1 MGFTTRK
8 NTKNKVF
15 YPIATAKTIKKFL
28 IRETLAIVTA
38 SSFFLLPC
46 CYSFDF
52 DYDDAISQI
61 RSHRIIHAR
70 LFLRG
75 HEISVQM
82 ARRASQGNF
91 TRQSTKSR
99 SDDSLLG

>member
-1 MGFTTRK
+1 MGVTTRK
-8 NTKNKVF
+8 NTKNKVS

-28 IRETLAIVTA
+28 ISETLAIVTA
-38 SSFFLLPC
+38 SSFFLTSVTSVTESVAELPSSF

-61 RSHRIIHAR
+61 RSHRIINAR
-70 LFLRG
+70 LFLRW

-82 ARRASQGNF
+82 ARRAS
-91 TRQSTKSR
+91 
-99 SDDSLLG
+99 